1 VKVNYYSV
9 IPAAVRYSNIS
20 ANAKLLYGEITA
32 LMDINGECD
41 ITNSYFSN
49 LYKVN
54 PNTITSW
61 VKQLTSYG
69 FIFTKQSHTGHRII
83 TLSENIQIVKE
94 SIQDPKPKKD
104 NTDRLKK
111 FDEFWILYDKKI
123 GKEESKAKFLKLTD
137 KEVSEAIAAIPNYI
151 KATPDVKYR
160 KHPKSWLNG
169 KHWQDDIDISKSD
182 SRNIGSIKG
191 GMVL

>member
-1 VKVNYYSV
+1 MKVNYFSV

-32 LMDINGECD
+32 LMNIEGECD
-41 ITNSYFSN
+41 VTNSYFSN

-54 PNTITSW
+54 PNTITTW

-69 FIFTKQSHTGHRII
+69 FIFTKQSHTGRRII
-83 TLSENIQIVKE
+83 TLSENIQIIKE
-94 SIQDPKPKKD
+94 AREIKPKKD

-111 FDEFWILYDKKI
+111 FEEFWTLYNKKI
-123 GKEESKAKFLKLTD
+123 GKEESKSKFLKLTD
-137 KEVSEAIAAIPNYI
+137 KEVSEVIAAVPNYV
-151 KATPDVKYR
+151 KSTPDVQFR
-160 KHPKSWLNG
+160 KHPKTWLNG
-169 KHWQDDIDISKSD
+169 KNWQDDIDTSKSD